1 MKPHLVCVGGE
12 DHALRIPFLMEMRE
26 RGFRVTAV
34 SSSEEAP
41 FLRHGIA
48 HRSYRFDRF
57 ATGGGNAGTVR
68 TLRRLISEL
77 RPDIVQ
83 SFDTK
88 PNLLTP
94 LAVRGQAPVV
104 RTINGLGWT
113 FSSLQPRALALRPV
127 FCGLQWLAS
136 LWTAATVFQN
146 RDDRTFFERYRLIG
160 RGDSILIGGSGID
173 IGAFAAAR
181 RLGPSAARLRQEFG
195 LQSAEVVMFVGR
207 LTRQKGI
214 PTLLAAIPKV
224 LAKRPNARFV
234 FVGPWQSEGPFA
246 VEASEFERFASH
258 VVVLG
263 KRQDVPALLGMADIF
278 AFPTEYREGIPRVLL
293 EAGLAGLPTVASR
306 MPGCSDFIEDGWNG
320 YLVAPRDPDALADRI
335 IELLSD
341 RSLAAT
347 LGSRSA
353 AVVRE
358 RFALPLIVDQYCDLY
373 DKTIN
378 ARSQGGAV
386 RSRSATAPSRDLAD
400 RRLGGMHG

>member
-12 DHALRIPFLMEMRE
+12 DHALRIPFLMEVRE
-26 RGFRVTAV
+26 RGFQITAV
-34 SSSEEAP
+34 STCDGAS

-48 HRSYRFDRF
+48 HERYGFDRF
-57 ATGGGNAGTVR
+57 SNGSGKVGTIS
-68 TLRRLISEL
+68 TLRKLMAEL

-94 LAVRGQAPVV
+94 LAVRGQVPVV

-113 FSSLQPRALALRPV
+113 FSSLSPRALMLRPI

-136 LWTAATVFQN
+136 FWTAATVFQN
-146 RDDRTFFERYRLIG
+146 HDDRTFFERYRLLGHGEKRI
-160 RGDSILIGGSGID
+160 IAGSGID

-181 RLGPSAARLRQEFG
+181 HLGPTPATMRQELG

-214 PTLLAAIPKV
+214 PTLLKAAPRV

-234 FVGPWQSEGPFA
+234 LIGPWQSEGPFA
-246 VEASEFERFASH
+246 VEESEIRRLGAD

-263 KRQDVPALLGMADIF
+263 KRQDVPALLGMADVF

-293 EAGLAGLPTVASR
+293 EAGLAGVPIVASR
-306 MPGCSDFIEDGWNG
+306 MPGCTDVVQDGWNG

-335 IELLSD
+335 IDLLSD
-341 RSLAAT
+341 RERAKTMGA
-347 LGSRSA
+347 RSSA
-353 AVVRE
+353 LVRE
-358 RFALPLIVDQYCDLY
+358 RFALPGVVEQYCDLY
-373 DKTIN
+373 GSVLAAQ
-378 ARSQGGAV
+378 ARGGLAHSASA
-386 RSRSATAPSRDLAD
+386 SRIAK
-400 RRLGGMHG
+400 RRLGEARR